1 MAASDVN
8 PNDDCILGDSRIR
21 FAFCVSTTVG
31 VSASPGK
38 IGVSGLHNATIN
50 IKFIL
55 QARKTLG
62 RTNQLNIYVRQ
73 PYLIAS
79 RAAVRSATLSPRP
92 PE

>member
-1 MAASDVN
+1 M
-8 PNDDCILGDSRIR
+8 
-21 FAFCVSTTVG
+21 
-31 VSASPGK
+31 
-38 IGVSGLHNATIN
+38 LHNATIN